1 VSGLTKIFIV
11 LATVFSLALSVLL
24 MLFISKQ
31 DSYKSQLD
39 AANAARLAALATAGH
54 GNAQFT
60 SLQAQLT
67 AAQDQARTA
76 EQNFQKAKND
86 AIAEIAQRDTRIQT
100 LEKNNQLQGS
110 QLANASDASK
120 TQANLIAQ
128 YSKQID
134 DLTPKVTELI
144 QRNAELARRNNDL
157 ENANR
162 SAEQAI
168 RKLQEEITAK
178 GSTGGAGTGTSGA
191 TASMNGQVTPLN
203 DVRAMSGA
211 INGQITD
218 LQQHAGRT
226 YIETP
231 LGTRDGL
238 KPGAVLAVYRGNT
251 YLGDARV
258 ENVTASESV
267 SVITT
272 VKQGET
278 IQKGDLV
285 MTGQ

>member
-39 AANAARLAALATAGH
+39 AANSARLAALATAGH
-54 GNAQFT
+54 SNAQFAA
-60 SLQAQLT
+60 LQQQLT

-86 AIAEIAQRDTRIQT
+86 AITEIAALTSRIQT
-100 LEKNNQLQGS
+100 LEKTNQLQVS

-120 TQANLIAQ
+120 TQASLIAQ
-128 YSKQID
+128 YSKEIAE
-134 DLTPKVTELI
+134 LPPKVQELI

-157 ENANR
+157 ENGNR
-162 SAEQAI
+162 AAEQAI
-168 RKLQEEITAK
+168 RKLQEELASATAK
-178 GSTGGAGTGTSGA
+178 GGGSASAASITSG
-191 TASMNGQVTPLN
+191 MGGQVTPLN
-203 DVRAMSGA
+203 EMRAMSGP

-226 YIETP
+226 YIQTP
-231 LGTRDGL
+231 LGSRDGL
-238 KPGAVLAVYRGNT
+238 KTGSVLAVYRGNT

-258 ENVTASESV
+258 ENVTTSESV

-272 VKQGET
+272 VKPGET